1 MAWITGGIIYM
12 KILVIPDSFKGSL
25 TSAEAGRSI
34 EKGIK
39 RVYSNAQVTI
49 MPLADGGEGTVDA
62 LAYGCNGK
70 IYNIN
75 VTGPAGRKVLCK
87 YAVINGNTAVIEM
100 AGAAGLAITSPEER
114 NPLYTT
120 TYGAGEV
127 IKDAIKRGC
136 RKFIIGI
143 GGSATNDGGIGMLQ
157 ALGFGMENTDGRP
170 VAYGAAGL
178 KELAV
183 ITEENIM
190 PELKECNFKIAC
202 DVTNPLCGKN
212 GCSAIF
218 SLQKGATP
226 ALVKQMDSWMEDY
239 QALVKRTR
247 PLADGNIPGS
257 GAGGGIGFAFLS
269 FLNAS
274 LEPGVQLILNE
285 TGITNHIKTADI
297 IITGE
302 GCMDGQTVM
311 GKAPAGVAK
320 IAKQY
325 NKPVIAFP
333 GCVTDQA
340 SACNNA
346 GIDAFFP
353 VLRSVC
359 TLEEAMEKD
368 RAQRNIEDTAEQ
380 VFRLIKIIGTI
391 KLN

>member
-143 GGSATNDGGIGMLQ
+143 NATGSWLWNGKYRWKTSGIWC
-157 ALGFGMENTDGRP
+157 GR
-170 VAYGAAGL
+170 L
-178 KELAV
+178 
-183 ITEENIM
+183 
-190 PELKECNFKIAC
+190 
-202 DVTNPLCGKN
+202 
-212 GCSAIF
+212 
-218 SLQKGATP
+218 
-226 ALVKQMDSWMEDY
+226 
-239 QALVKRTR
+239 KRTCCYYGR
-247 PLADGNIPGS
+247 KCYAR
-257 GAGGGIGFAFLS
+257 
-269 FLNAS
+269 
-274 LEPGVQLILNE
+274 
-285 TGITNHIKTADI
+285 IKR
-297 IITGE
+297 
-302 GCMDGQTVM
+302 M
-311 GKAPAGVAK
+311 
-320 IAKQY
+320 
-325 NKPVIAFP
+325 
-333 GCVTDQA
+333 
-340 SACNNA
+340 
-346 GIDAFFP
+346 
-353 VLRSVC
+353 
-359 TLEEAMEKD
+359 
-368 RAQRNIEDTAEQ
+368 
-380 VFRLIKIIGTI
+380 
-391 KLN
+391 